1 MENKLVSYET
11 MYIVDSTGSEET
23 TAALVNKF
31 KTLIEENG
39 TIESFNEWGKRKLA
53 YPINDM
59 TEGYYVLVNYTADP
73 SFVAELE
80 RIFNITEGV
89 MRSMT
94 TRV

>member
-11 MYIVDSTGSEET
+11 MYIVDSTGTEEA
-23 TAALVNKF
+23 TAAVVNKF
-31 KTLIEENG
+31 KALIEENG

-59 TEGYYVLVNYTADP
+59 TEGYYVLVNYKSNP
-73 SFVAELE
+73 GFVAELE

>member
-31 KTLIEENG
+31 KALIEENG

-94 TRV
+94 TRA

>member
-1 MENKLVSYET
+1 MAKLNAKYESVF
-11 MYIVDSTGSEET
+11 IIDLDIGEE
-23 TAALVNKF
+23 AVAEMVAKF
-31 KTLIEENG
+31 KALIEENG

-94 TRV
+94 IRA

>member
-1 MENKLVSYET
+1 MEKILATYET
-11 MYIVDSTGSEET
+11 MYIVDSTGSEEA

-53 YPINDM
+53 YPINVM

-94 TRV
+94 IRA